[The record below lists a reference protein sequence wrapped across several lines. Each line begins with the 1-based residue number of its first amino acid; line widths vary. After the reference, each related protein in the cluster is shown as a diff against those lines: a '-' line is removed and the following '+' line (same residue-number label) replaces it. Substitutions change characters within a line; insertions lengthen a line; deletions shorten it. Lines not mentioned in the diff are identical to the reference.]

1 MKKVLVVHASA
12 GAGHTTC
19 ALAIHKGLSGIPGIS
34 CECVDVLDYT
44 NALVRWS
51 YRRMYL
57 YMVKYAPRLWSMVY
71 YPLDIDLV
79 YKCIRPFRTVTNR
92 LSSRRFIEYL
102 LKNQPDMIIT
112 THFFPAD
119 IVSYLKREGII
130 KTRLVSVVTD
140 FGFHAYWLAE
150 NADEFIVGGEALK
163 NKLKSKGVEDK
174 RINALGIPIDTKF
187 YKQLNGEVLRKKF
200 GTAKNL
206 LTVLIASGGFGV
218 GPVNDLVKELVSERL
233 PLQLLVVC
241 GRNLQLYNNIKA
253 LKNTHGF
260 AALKVFGFVDYMDE
274 LMEISHLM
282 ISKSGGMTSSEAIAK
297 EVPMIVI
304 SPIPGQEM
312 RNCNYLVMS
321 GAAVREDNVSGIK
334 KRIMRLMDNREEL
347 GRMKES
353 IMAIKKAD
361 ANSAIAKMVS
371 RL

>member
-19 ALAIHKGLSGIPGIS
+19 ALAIRKALSGIQGIS

-44 NALVRWS
+44 NGLMKWS

-57 YMVKYAPRLWSMVY
+57 YMVKYAPQIWSMIY

-79 YKCIRPFRTVTNR
+79 YKCIRPLRTATNR
-92 LSSRRFIEYL
+92 LSSGRFIEYL
-102 LKNQPDMIIT
+102 RKSRPDMIIT

-119 IVSYLKREGII
+119 VVSYLKRKGII
-130 KTRLVSVVTD
+130 KTRLLSVITD

-150 NADEFIVGGEALK
+150 DADMFIVASEALK
-163 NKLKSKGVEDK
+163 DKLKSKEIGGKKVET
-174 RINALGIPIDTKF
+174 LGIPIDPKF
-187 YKQLNGEVLRKKF
+187 YKPLDKEALHERF

-218 GPVNDLVKELVSERL
+218 GPVNDLVEELVSKKL

-241 GRNLQLYNNIKA
+241 GKNRQLYNDIKT
-253 LKNTHGF
+253 LKDAHGF

-282 ISKSGGMTSSEAIAK
+282 ISKSGGMASSEAIAK
-297 EVPMIVI
+297 EVPMIII

-312 RNCNYLVMS
+312 RNCNYLVTN
-321 GAAVREDNVSGIK
+321 GVAVREDSVSGIK
-334 KRIMRLMDNREEL
+334 QRIIDLL
-347 GRMKES
+347 GNTEKLDRMKEN
-353 IMAIKKAD
+353 IRAIKKAD
-361 ANSAIAKMVS
+361 ANLTIAKMVS
-371 RL
+371 QL